1 MTLFLI
7 TFYIVLSGLSLT
19 GIFIK
24 QMVDVKHVP
33 ISVLDIFAATFV
45 GFVIG
50 WLLIPFYLLFML
62 DKIKIRK

>member
-7 TFYIVLSGLSLT
+7 YIVFSGLILT
-19 GIFIK
+19 GLFIK

-50 WLLIPFYLLFML
+50 WLLLPFYLLFML